1 MQEDN
6 IVNYPNSIDTRIALV
21 EKSIGHLNETLV
33 RLEHFLEKRFD
44 SIDNK
49 FDGIDKKF
57 DSVDSKFNEIRK
69 EMKSD
74 FRWILTI
81 SIGLFASLGG
91 FMAHGFHWI

>member
-6 IVNYPNSIDTRIALV
+6 IVNYPNSLEIRIALV

-33 RLEHFLEKRFD
+33 RLEHNLEKQFD
-44 SIDNK
+44 S
-49 FDGIDKKF
+49 IDKKF
-57 DSVDSKFNEIRK
+57 DSIDIKFDGIRK

-81 SIGLFASLGG
+81 TIGLFGSLGG
-91 FMAHGFHWI
+91 IMAHGFHWF